1 MPGSLVLKPG
11 LVSWAHLCPVPG
23 ETSTLLPAQCP
34 RNAQMES
41 TFLFPFEPP
50 ACSGRAQAWQGRSGF
65 PRPVV
70 LGGRGSLP
78 PTAPGP
84 SGCLT
89 HRRVL
94 RAIEGGRLNSARLSS
109 AGLRQGLRSS
119 PGSQRLRLLLRL
131 RQQLLPSSS
140 PGQAQLLYLKHNIF
154 ELFAN
159 PSILLHIRGF

>member
-84 SGCLT
+84 CSCLT

-94 RAIEGGRLNSARLSS
+94 RAIEGGRL
-109 AGLRQGLRSS
+109 
-119 PGSQRLRLLLRL
+119 GS
-131 RQQLLPSSS
+131 
-140 PGQAQLLYLKHNIF
+140 AQLSWAPAAPALQPRLPAASAAAAAPAAAPAQLQPGPGPASLS
-154 ELFAN
+154 ET
-159 PSILLHIRGF
+159 